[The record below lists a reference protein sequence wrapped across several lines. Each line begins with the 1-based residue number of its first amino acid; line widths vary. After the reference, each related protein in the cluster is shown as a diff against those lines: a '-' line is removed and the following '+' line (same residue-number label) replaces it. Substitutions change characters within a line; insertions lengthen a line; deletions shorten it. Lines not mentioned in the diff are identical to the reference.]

1 MTTETQQ
8 AAPSGAATSGQA
20 SDRTA
25 RQRLVGK
32 VISTKMQTTVVVEV
46 ERTRRHPLYGKV
58 IRVHK
63 NYKAHDENN
72 ECKIGDH
79 VRIVESRPY
88 SKDKHYR
95 VEEILNRAAQ
105 IDTAPLT
112 ASPDVEG

>member
-1 MTTETQQ
+1 MTNENT
-8 AAPSGAATSGQA
+8 AP
-20 SDRTA
+20 TA
-25 RQRLVGK
+25 GDYERKGKRLVGK
-32 VISTKMQTTVVVEV
+32 VVSNKMQKTVVVEV

-72 ECKIGDH
+72 ECQVGDQ

-95 VEEILNRAAQ
+95 VEAILNRAAQ
-105 IDTAPLT
+105 IDRAPLT
-112 ASPDVEG
+112 ASADEA

>member
-1 MTTETQQ
+1 MTTEAQQ
-8 AAPSGAATSGQA
+8 PGRVTGRTSA
-20 SDRTA
+20 HKH
-25 RQRLVGK
+25 LVGK
-32 VISTKMQTTVVVEV
+32 VVSNKMQKTVVVEV

-72 ECKIGDH
+72 ECQIGDQ

-88 SKDKHYR
+88 SKDKHFR

>member
-1 MTTETQQ
+1 MTNENNTPN
-8 AAPSGAATSGQA
+8 AAGYERKGK
-20 SDRTA
+20 
-25 RQRLVGK
+25 RLVGK
-32 VISTKMQTTVVVEV
+32 VVSNKMQKTVVVEV

-72 ECKIGDH
+72 QCKIGDQ

-88 SKDKHYR
+88 SKDKHFR

>member
-1 MTTETQQ
+1 MTTEAQEPGRESRHTS
-8 AAPSGAATSGQA
+8 AARTS
-20 SDRTA
+20 THKH
-25 RQRLVGK
+25 LVGK
-32 VISTKMQTTVVVEV
+32 VISNKMQKTVVVEV

-72 ECKIGDH
+72 ECKIGDQ

-88 SKDKHYR
+88 SKDKHFR

-105 IDTAPLT
+105 IDRAPLT

>member
-1 MTTETQQ
+1 MTTETQH
-8 AAPSGAATSGQA
+8 AAPSGAGTSGQA
-20 SDRTA
+20 VERAA
-25 RQRLVGK
+25 RKRLVGK
-32 VISTKMQTTVVVEV
+32 VISNKMQKTVVVEV

-72 ECKIGDH
+72 ECKIGDQ
-79 VRIVESRPY
+79 VRIVESRPF
-88 SKDKHYR
+88 SKDKHFR

-105 IDTAPLT
+105 IDKAPLT